1 MQHRP
6 VELLTTCSFRSRP
19 SCSHGAPPVLGPL
32 SSSRCKNNASPEHDG
47 SSRFL
52 GQKTDGAKAILS
64 SHNMEDDVIKMNGV
78 GSRRHSQDIP
88 GGLPALRADRTAEQ
102 LAENNKMPTSIA
114 IHMIQRENSP
124 CTGENNEDVTDTKVA
139 VNQARTEDLQV
150 TSPSVIAACMRRFRK
165 QPPMSRQERDEHRQQ
180 QERLAAKSR
189 AADNELLGTKEEDF
203 WWIRPP
209 QAASVCRG
217 LREVES
223 SRHGFY
229 VSEKIEGRSS
239 VQTTEVQ
246 DLEKEA
252 DVLLRRSQELLGS
265 TPSFSSSS
273 SSSPPL
279 SAAALVMEDD
289 LVLPSWQSNAGEAGY
304 PDCGRQGVEASARG
318 GEGAIA
324 QIDPSTSVGLAAQDD
339 LLVEHGQA
347 SSPPALPF
355 LSRNVG
361 GRPLSPPLVSPLPAS
376 TPRVQEGEVVRPP
389 SPRPPTLSI
398 SIDSIE
404 AIQEETLP
412 TFYRQQVQAMD
423 ALERRRALR
432 RAWRSR
438 APLAGAGGAAVGP
451 GMRLQPQGTRSGP
464 MERTEQTLWLAS
476 ASAPSATVCQPALD
490 KDLTSHRPGGACG
503 GGRGCCDNKEGCD
516 ILVTSLPMSYSP
528 PSSPPPP
535 LFPSFSSGWRDRL
548 PGSIHLASYPAH
560 SSCLPASH
568 RQHLSNEAMRL
579 VKHLAG
585 EVVHTRLFAS
595 PHPLLSP
602 QADPPHVV
610 GQRVRGALREME
622 TDGGDEEKKKGTDM
636 TEDEGGQEE
645 KDEGAS
651 NRGGK
656 QDNFYRHTAPSSSES
671 VDSLALEEEG
681 EASLWWDVEDE
692 ATCGEGMGEE
702 VSEYRDDAIVQALV
716 ARRRELL
723 LELSLGERG
732 RLA

>member
-19 SCSHGAPPVLGPL
+19 SCSHGAPPVLGPV

-124 CTGENNEDVTDTKVA
+124 CTGENKEDVTDTKVA

-252 DVLLRRSQELLGS
+252 DVLLRRSQKLLGS

-361 GRPLSPPLVSPLPAS
+361 GWPLSPPLVSPLPAS

-389 SPRPPTLSI
+389 SPLPPTLSI

-476 ASAPSATVCQPALD
+476 ASAPSATVCQPALG
-490 KDLTSHRPGGACG
+490 KDLNSHRPGGACG

-535 LFPSFSSGWRDRL
+535 LPILLLWVARSTARFDPPRFLSSPLILPPRL
-548 PGSIHLASYPAH
+548 PSTASAQRSHEACQAFGRKNCAH
-560 SSCLPASH
+560 PPVCQSPSP
-568 RQHLSNEAMRL
+568 L
-579 VKHLAG
+579 VP
-585 EVVHTRLFAS
+585 S
-595 PHPLLSP
+595 
-602 QADPPHVV
+602 
-610 GQRVRGALREME
+610 
-622 TDGGDEEKKKGTDM
+622 GG
-636 TEDEGGQEE
+636 
-645 KDEGAS
+645 
-651 NRGGK
+651 
-656 QDNFYRHTAPSSSES
+656 P
-671 VDSLALEEEG
+671 
-681 EASLWWDVEDE
+681 
-692 ATCGEGMGEE
+692 ATCGRAACAGGTQGNGVGRRGRREE
-702 VSEYRDDAIVQALV
+702 KRDRHD
-716 ARRRELL
+716 RRRGWAR
-723 LELSLGERG
+723 GEG
-732 RLA
+732 RRSQQ